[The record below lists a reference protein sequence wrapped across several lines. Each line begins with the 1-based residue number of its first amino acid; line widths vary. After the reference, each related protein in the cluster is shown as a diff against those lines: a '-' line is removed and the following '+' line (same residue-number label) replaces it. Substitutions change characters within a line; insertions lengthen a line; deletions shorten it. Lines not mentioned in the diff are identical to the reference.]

1 LIKARRLLVDK
12 RADLKKSIPH
22 APAAAQAILVRAVDH
37 LGREVEELNAAI
49 DAAIKARPALSQTV
63 AVLQTAPGVGPVTA
77 VTLAGLLPELGK
89 VSRTQIA
96 ALAGVAPFDHDSGRR
111 RGQRHIAAGRAE
123 VRRALYLAAM
133 SAALRAKGV
142 IADFYTNLIQRGKP
156 CKVAMTACMRKLLVR
171 LNAMLAKGAS
181 WQPKAA

>member
-1 LIKARRLLVDK
+1 MIKARRLLVDK

-123 VRRALYLAAM
+123 VRHALYLAAM